1 MTDYSSASAEETEAA
16 GENLGATLRP
26 TDVVYLVGDLGA
38 GKTCFARGLARGAG
52 ASAAEV
58 ASPTFSIIHEYVD
71 AKGATALRHLDLYRI
86 EDRARDL
93 ESIGVPETLAGSPVA
108 VEWPGGAVRELLPP
122 TVEVEIERVG
132 EQKRTIRITRMA
144 G

>member
-1 MTDYSSASAEETEAA
+1 MTDFSSASAEETESA

-52 ASAAEV
+52 APAAEV
-58 ASPTFSIIHEYVD
+58 ASPTFSIVHEYVD
-71 AKGATALRHLDLYRI
+71 AKGRTVLRHLDLYRI
-86 EDRARDL
+86 ADHARDL

-108 VEWPGGAVRELLPP
+108 VEWPGAAIRELLPP

-132 EQKRTIRITRMA
+132 EQERRIRIKRF
-144 G
+144 